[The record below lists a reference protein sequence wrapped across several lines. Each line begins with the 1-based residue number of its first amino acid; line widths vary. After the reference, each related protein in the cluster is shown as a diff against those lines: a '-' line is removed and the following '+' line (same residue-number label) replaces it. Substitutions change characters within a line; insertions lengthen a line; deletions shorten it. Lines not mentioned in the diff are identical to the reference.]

1 MSTEGIALVSYILFL
16 ISGITALAVGS
27 IAFFYSLEVN
37 KNMKEGRRWGAIM
50 PFAVFMPS
58 FFLVLRALC
67 IKLTHG
73 KESLPDEIQ

>member
-37 KNMKEGRRWGAIM
+37 KNMKEGRKKVGRDD
-50 PFAVFMPS
+50 AVCS
-58 FFLVLRALC
+58 FYAFVFSCAASVMYKTYPWKR
-67 IKLTHG
+67 IFT
-73 KESLPDEIQ
+73 